1 MIFLSAL
8 YVLEDYEIITQLQ
21 ITFSMECFKLLN
33 STFAK
38 VVLGPAV
45 HLLYKC
51 KTTTYTE
58 EKKKT
63 TGEKENHTHKHS
75 KVAQPRN

>member
-8 YVLEDYEIITQLQ
+8 YVLEDYEIITKAW
-21 ITFSMECFKLLN
+21 IIFSMDRFKLLN

-38 VVLGPAV
+38 VMLGHAE

-51 KTTTYTE
+51 KNNYLHKRE
-58 EKKKT
+58 EQKKT
-63 TGEKENHTHKHS
+63 TR
-75 KVAQPRN
+75 KVAQPHN